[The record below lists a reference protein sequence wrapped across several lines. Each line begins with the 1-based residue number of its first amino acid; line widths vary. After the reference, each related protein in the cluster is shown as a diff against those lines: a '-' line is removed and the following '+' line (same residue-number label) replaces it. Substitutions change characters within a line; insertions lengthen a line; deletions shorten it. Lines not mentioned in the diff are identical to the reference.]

1 MRQERGGAGETLH
14 ETKPEN
20 HPQLMLGVCSVG
32 RELTS
37 SNVFMSWLLPV
48 NGGGGHKWQLGMLF
62 VPEGLACFCGFLS
75 AVQPEGRGG
84 EGSVVARPV

>member
-1 MRQERGGAGETLH
+1 MH